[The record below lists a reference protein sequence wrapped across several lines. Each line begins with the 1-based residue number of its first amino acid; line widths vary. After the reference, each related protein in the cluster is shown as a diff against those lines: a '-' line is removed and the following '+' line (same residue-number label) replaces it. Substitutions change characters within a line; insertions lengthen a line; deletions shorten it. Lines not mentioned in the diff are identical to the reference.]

1 MGAIQN
7 SLNQALAT
15 VMGAAVAGK
24 HMSNQKAQIE
34 RSEMMELSDLITE
47 VPAGKAKLNQ
57 EQADYDKMTKES
69 NMYEQGKFKVYLPGD
84 TENGIWIDKKVD
96 PSEFDTQKAM
106 QEKALKV
113 AEGKIKGNILKN
125 YLMELREN
133 ELAHKYGVD
142 TDPKIEL
149 DPKNGGKK

>member
-34 RSEMMELSDLITE
+34 RSEMMELSDLISD
-47 VPAGKAKLNQ
+47 VPAGKAKIAQ

-69 NMYEQGKFKVYLPGD
+69 NMYKHGKFKVYLPGD
-84 TENGIWIDKKVD
+84 TENGIWVDKQLD
-96 PSEFDTQKAM
+96 PSEFDTQRSM

-113 AEGKIKGNILKN
+113 AGDKIKGGILKN
-125 YLMELREN
+125 YLMELRKN